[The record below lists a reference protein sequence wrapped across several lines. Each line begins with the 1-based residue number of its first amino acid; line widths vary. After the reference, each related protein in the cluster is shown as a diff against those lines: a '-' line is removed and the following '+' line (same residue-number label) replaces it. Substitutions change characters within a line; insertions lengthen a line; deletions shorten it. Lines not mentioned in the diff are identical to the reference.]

1 MNRKLN
7 IGLSLAAGLL
17 GGILSHYI
25 AAKPVLAQTQ
35 VIPPKEISAQ
45 AFTLVNDKG
54 IPFGV
59 FGFDGDGNATIRLFS
74 QSGKVIWSTNG
85 VGPHALAAKSSK

>member
-1 MNRKLN
+1 MNDR
-7 IGLSLAAGLL
+7 
-17 GGILSHYI
+17 
-25 AAKPVLAQTQ
+25 
-35 VIPPKEISAQ
+35 
-45 AFTLVNDKG
+45 G